1 MKTIRSFALVSAL
14 GVALSSAG
22 AVASSDAN
30 LSLSA
35 TVIPAACTL
44 TLSNGG
50 NFDFGDTNA
59 SQINRNAMTLLE
71 TEVTQLRVSCDQP
84 APVALLLTGL
94 DVASQVVLPIPTYV
108 GMPSPSTEFQGGLGY
123 KNGSKIGS
131 FQAEVKYN
139 SFTDN
144 GTTIL
149 TIASPK
155 DSLSWNLTS
164 VMLLGTG
171 RLISFGTRYQPL
183 PVTDLVGE
191 MQVRVGIAH
200 DQGLTFEDSIEF
212 ESNVAL
218 ELVYL

>member
-14 GVALSSAG
+14 GLALSSAG
-22 AVASSDAN
+22 AVASNDAN

-35 TVIPAACTL
+35 TVIPAAC

-59 SQINRNAMTLLE
+59 SQIDRNAMTLLD
-71 TEVTQLRVSCDQP
+71 TEVTQLRVVCDQP

-94 DVASQVVLPIPTYV
+94 DVASQVLLPIPAYT
-108 GMPSPSTEFQGGLGY
+108 GLTTPASNSQGGLGY

-144 GTTIL
+144 GTSIL
-149 TIASPK
+149 TIASPE
-155 DSLSWNLTS
+155 DSLSWGLSAT
-164 VMLLGTG
+164 MRLGTG

-183 PVTDLVGE
+183 PVTDLVGDLR
-191 MQVRVGIAH
+191 VRVGIAH

-212 ESNVAL
+212 ESNAAI